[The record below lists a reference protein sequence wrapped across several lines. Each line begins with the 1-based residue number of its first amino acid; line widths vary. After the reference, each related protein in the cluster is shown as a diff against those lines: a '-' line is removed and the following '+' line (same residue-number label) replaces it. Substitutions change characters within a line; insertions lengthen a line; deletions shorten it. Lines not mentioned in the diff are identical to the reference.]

1 MRCNPS
7 ARWGPGTTKERQADT
22 EGTKEMKSKMEQM
35 MAERA
40 KQDTMWTNS
49 ETKQEQKVSTPIF
62 STSSQASSSAPKTTT
77 SR

>member
-7 ARWGPGTTKERQADT
+7 GRWGPGTTKERQSDT

-49 ETKQEQKVSTPIF
+49 EIQQEVKSSAPIF
-62 STSSQASSSAPKTTT
+62 STSTQASSSTPKTTT